1 MRSERRSSRRV
12 STPTTCQDVSGHLA
26 AVAAGEAV
34 LPLADRDHVEHCL
47 RCQAE
52 VVQHRR
58 ILRSMRAM
66 RDEVLEPVPGMLP
79 DLLAELHDAGERQAV
94 RSLLHRRRLAYSVA
108 IVGLVSAGATGAV
121 VALRSHRSRTPAPLG
136 S

>member
-1 MRSERRSSRRV
+1 VPFERRSV
-12 STPTTCQDVSGHLA
+12 STSCEDVRGHLA
-26 AVAAGEAV
+26 GVAAGEVV
-34 LPLADRDHVEHCL
+34 LPLGERDHVEHCL

-66 RDEVLEPVPGMLP
+66 RAEVLEPAPGMLP
-79 DLLAELHDAGERQAV
+79 DLLAGLHEVGERRAI
-94 RSLLHRRRLAYSVA
+94 RSLLHRRRIAYAVA
-108 IVGLVSAGATGAV
+108 ISGLLVAGSTGTV
-121 VALRSHRSRTPAPLG
+121 VALRSHRSRPPQAVG

>member
-1 MRSERRSSRRV
+1 MPFERMSAV
-12 STPTTCQDVSGHLA
+12 TTCNDVSGHLA
-26 AVAAGEAV
+26 GVAAGEVV
-34 LPLADRDHVEHCL
+34 LPLAQRDHVEHCL

-66 RDEVLEPVPGMLP
+66 RDDLLEPAPGMLP
-79 DLLAELHDAGERQAV
+79 DLFAELHGAGERHAV
-94 RSLLHRRRLAYSVA
+94 RSLLHRRRAAYSLA
-108 IVGLVSAGATGAV
+108 IVGLVVAGATGTV
-121 VALRSHRSRTPAPLG
+121 VALRSHRSRTPQVLG